1 MLNNYLKV
9 YWLGNLVFLL
19 NIILLLFLLSYQF
32 LNIEYIVAAV
42 VCLWVVCILF
52 SGLTTC
58 LNSDRL
64 TLYLRSGY

>member
-1 MLNNYLKV
+1 MYEWGFTFFEMRAYGKS
-9 YWLGNLVFLL
+9 
-19 NIILLLFLLSYQF
+19 LFLLSYQF